1 MTQTILNLIIG
12 IFFFLPLVVDA
23 AEVVFEGYPVKKIE
37 TNENSSNTSLLTK
50 TQGPEYKVTI
60 VKDGENYF
68 WATRGN
74 VQVVPRQSGFYVT
87 YLAVNGAGY
96 VRTLA
101 PEARNLFKQMPAEEQ
116 AKQFLYLEHLV
127 HQMGSITYYGR

>member
-1 MTQTILNLIIG
+1 M
-12 IFFFLPLVVDA
+12 
-23 AEVVFEGYPVKKIE
+23 
-37 TNENSSNTSLLTK
+37 
-50 TQGPEYKVTI
+50 
-60 VKDGENYF
+60 
-68 WATRGN
+68 
-74 VQVVPRQSGFYVT
+74 QSGFYVT

-116 AKQFLYLEHLV
+116 AKQFLYFEHLV

>member
-1 MTQTILNLIIG
+1 MRNIIIG
-12 IFFFLPLVVDA
+12 ILLLLPCLA
-23 AEVVFEGYPVKKIE
+23 NASEVVFEGYPVKKIE

-50 TQGPEYKVTI
+50 TQGSEYKVTI

-68 WATRGN
+68 WASRGN
-74 VQVVPRQSGFYVT
+74 VQVIPMESDFYIT
-87 YLAVNGAGY
+87 YLAANGAGY

-101 PEARNLFKQMPAEEQ
+101 PEVSEIFKQIPAEEQ
-116 AKQFLYLEHLV
+116 AKQFLYFEHLV

>member
-1 MTQTILNLIIG
+1 MRKIIIG
-12 IFFFLPLVVDA
+12 LLMALPLMANA

-50 TQGPEYKVTI
+50 SQASEYKVTI
-60 VKDGENYF
+60 TKEGDKYF

-74 VQVVPRQSGFYVT
+74 LQVVPMQSGFYIT

-96 VRTLA
+96 VRTMA
-101 PEARNLFKQMPAEEQ
+101 PEARNIFKQMPAKEQ
-116 AKQFLYLEHLV
+116 AKQFLYFEHLV

>member
-1 MTQTILNLIIG
+1 MRNIIIG
-12 IFFFLPLVVDA
+12 ILLSLPFVANA

-37 TNENSSNTSLLTK
+37 TNESSANTSQLTK
-50 TQGPEYKVTI
+50 AQGIEYKVTV

-68 WATRGN
+68 WSTRGN
-74 VQVVPRQSGFYVT
+74 LQVVPVKSGFYIT

-101 PEARNLFKQMPAEEQ
+101 PEAREIFKQMPAEEQ
-116 AKQFLYLEHLV
+116 AKQFLYFEHLV